1 MLSFSRGS
9 AANRRYFEIPKTSR
23 KFIRIIDPTSSSPD
37 PPKEVIPKKN
47 PTPGSTRRDAGTEGA
62 STRRD
67 AGDKVATADQLLA
80 DLMDEITLPK
90 KTVSKKS
97 DDALLS
103 VLRPMVE
110 KKDTY
115 ARTLAEKQKEY
126 RSRKKTQEQ
135 KERDSW
141 GGILDIAPN
150 IYTKTRNEEAKR
162 HIGALMNMK
171 PSPVS
176 KKKPALD
183 KRSQGMKDA
192 TSQLSDA
199 YTHLSSGFTIQF
211 DHLAEDG
218 VEHMR
223 RNLGKLLDRFI
234 KGIDYSDKWVA
245 VYQYGTETS
254 KIRPIDEITS
264 AQIYNQLFEE
274 GFLDPGTVE
283 YLDPFESGGA
293 FIPFN
298 IASLNSIK
306 FVNLKYHK
314 LDGCALGTITKKLC
328 PFTKKNLNS
337 AIRNNDLEL
346 SDYHLKRL
354 EEALSRKSK
363 NTRREGRFWPYKLT
377 IPFINLERQMIFQ
390 SINERSVK
398 AIEGDNCLIY
408 ACKMAG
414 VDEAK
419 LNHMRN
425 IIKIRSFSLAKLSI
439 IADECELSFTVV
451 DGSSSKSFKI
461 GSGGTHISLLLYEG
475 HYMINE
481 RIPVSPYFI
490 QHASEVM
497 RSHHTRFWT
506 AEEKRTVCGRKP
518 SGEFIKGAKRDH
530 KLITVLK
537 NIFKVGGFKEI
548 RYGDYMTF
556 SSTLYASKLRS
567 LVDLE
572 YEPRYC
578 CRLKVSPK
586 QNVVVLE
593 EDVPL

>member
-1 MLSFSRGS
+1 MKNMLSFSRGS
-9 AANRRYFEIPKTSR
+9 AANRRYFEVPKTSR
-23 KFIRIIDPTSSSPD
+23 KFIRIIDPSSSIPAD
-37 PPKEVIPKKN
+37 EVRVGYSVPAKPHKEVVPKKS
-47 PTPGSTRRDAGTEGA
+47 PVPGN
-62 STRRD
+62 
-67 AGDKVATADQLLA
+67 ADQLLA
-80 DLMDEITLPK
+80 DLMNEITLPK
-90 KTVSKKS
+90 KSVHGKP

-103 VLRPMVE
+103 VLRPIAE

-162 HIGALMNMK
+162 HIGATMNMK
-171 PSPVS
+171 PSPES

-328 PFTKKNLNS
+328 PFTKNNLNS

-518 SGEFIKGAKRDH
+518 SGEFIKGTKRDH

>member
-1 MLSFSRGS
+1 MKNMLSFSRGS
-9 AANRRYFEIPKTSR
+9 AANRRYFEVPKTSR
-23 KFIRIIDPTSSSPD
+23 KFIRIIDPTSSIPE
-37 PPKEVIPKKN
+37 PPKEVVPRKS
-47 PTPGSTRRDAGTEGA
+47 PMPGN
-62 STRRD
+62 
-67 AGDKVATADQLLA
+67 ADQLLS

-90 KTVSKKS
+90 KSVRGS
-97 DDALLS
+97 DDVLLS

-171 PSPVS
+171 PSPS
-176 KKKPALD
+176 TTKKKPALD

-223 RNLGKLLDRFI
+223 RNLGKLIDKFI

-439 IADECELSFTVV
+439 IAEECELSFTVV

-497 RSHHTRFWT
+497 RSSHTRLWT